1 MENSRDRATQD
12 LVDVVKAMKSV
23 DKEVETLKSQ
33 VHEKEK
39 VLQEHKKECAQLSR
53 QQQGGE
59 GEDASSAE
67 VGHLQQQALEAK
79 KRLREKKGEKKAAK
93 EALRVSQQQLE
104 EKTKE
109 LDDVSG
115 QLENEKSVAQKLRKE
130 IQELEEK
137 TQAST
142 HEAARL
148 GEEKNSLASGGGAA
162 SNIPS
167 ANEDVQRLNE
177 EIEEVRSDINT
188 KAEDI
193 TKSTETIANLQ
204 QVCNLLVLV
213 LPFRR

>member
-1 MENSRDRATQD
+1 MFLFYVIFLKKKTDKCIAHKEKEQQKTSENLRALWSLRYPSLLDDVAMENSRDRATQD

-115 QLENEKSVAQKLRKE
+115 QLENEKSVAQQLKIGR
-130 IQELEEK
+130 
-137 TQAST
+137 A
-142 HEAARL
+142 H
-148 GEEKNSLASGGGAA
+148 
-162 SNIPS
+162 
-167 ANEDVQRLNE
+167 V
-177 EIEEVRSDINT
+177 
-188 KAEDI
+188 
-193 TKSTETIANLQ
+193 
-204 QVCNLLVLV
+204 
-213 LPFRR
+213 